1 MAKRRKRRLKKL
13 PIFILLVLIIGG
25 GYLVYTNFS
34 PKEKDAP
41 SKLDNAPKKV
51 VQKEKVDIVEVNK
64 TKRDIAVMINNHPKA
79 RPYHSGLDE
88 SYLVYEILVEGGYTR
103 YMALFNDKNT
113 ERIGSVRSSRH
124 YFLDYAMEN
133 DAIYVHWGWS
143 PKAKSDI
150 SSLGINNINGLSY
163 ENYYFYRDRSLNVPY
178 EHTGFTDMEKI
189 NKGISALG
197 YSTKT
202 DKEVLLNYSVKDVD
216 LTKKEN
222 AIMANNVSIPYSGIT
237 TTSYVYDPNT
247 KMYNR
252 FVNDQAHVDYVT
264 KKQYAFKN
272 IITYKLKSIVLDGAG
287 RIDLYNIGS
296 GEGYYITNGYAVPI
310 TWVKDSRKEQT
321 KYYFE
326 DGTELE
332 VSDGNTFIQIQ
343 PSSKTLSIS

>member
-1 MAKRRKRRLKKL
+1 MAKRKKVRLKKF

-25 GYLVYTNFS
+25 VYLINNNDS
-34 PKEKDAP
+34 KDE
-41 SKLDNAPKKV
+41 SKDKKDNVLKKV
-51 VQKEKVDIVEVNK
+51 IQKEKVDVVDVNK

-103 YMALFNDKNT
+103 YMALYSDT
-113 ERIGSVRSSRH
+113 DTGRIGSVRSSRH

-143 PKAKSDI
+143 PQAQSDI
-150 SSLGINNINGLSY
+150 STLGINNINGLSY
-163 ENYYFYRDRSLNVPY
+163 ENLYFYRDKSLNVSL

-189 NKGISALG
+189 NAGIKALG

-202 DKEVLLNYSVKDVD
+202 DKGVLLNYSVEDVD
-216 LTKKEN
+216 LTKVEN
-222 AIMANNVSIPYSGIT
+222 VIMANNVSIPYSSVT
-237 TTSYVYDPNT
+237 ETSYVYDPET

-252 FVNDQAHVDYVT
+252 FVNDTAHVDYVT
-264 KKQYAFKN
+264 KEQYAFKN
-272 IITYKLKSIVLDGAG
+272 IITYKLKSTVLDNAG
-287 RIDLYNIGS
+287 RIELDNIGT

-310 TWVKDSRKEQT
+310 TWEKTSRKAQT
-321 KYYFE
+321 KYYLE
-326 DGTELE
+326 DGTELK

-343 PSSKTLSIS
+343 PTSKTLSIS